1 MGAID
6 AALAVV
12 NHQKDVLEGIKG
24 VLGRTMS
31 AQQMATRITGE
42 RVLAKE
48 YLSGEKEEAL
58 KVSGDTTNWGKRRVE
73 SSALEMAKGFSQ
85 PVSER

>member
-24 VLGRTMS
+24 GLGRTMS
-31 AQQMATRITGE
+31 AQQMATRIAGE

-58 KVSGDTTNWGKRRVE
+58 KVSGDTTTWGKRRAE

>member
-1 MGAID
+1 MGAVD
-6 AALAVV
+6 AALVVV

-24 VLGRTMS
+24 GLGRTMS
-31 AQQMATRITGE
+31 AQQMATRIAAE
-42 RVLAKE
+42 KVLAKD
-48 YLSGEKEEAL
+48 YLSGEKKEAL
-58 KVSGDTTNWGKRRVE
+58 KVSGDTTTWGKRRAE